1 MTSVEQLDILGGG
14 KPIGRTAP
22 RQDAALEL
30 LRSHPEGCSADE
42 IGAAIHASSGKHAA
56 DEICQW
62 CGPDSRDVIRALE
75 RKQLI
80 RRTGNGQFVLRI
92 EQQPDTSFGAF
103 PEGF

>member
-1 MTSVEQLDILGGG
+1 MEQLTLDGGA

-30 LRSHPEGCSADE
+30 LKQHPEGCSADE

-56 DEICQW
+56 DEICRW
-62 CGPDSRDVIRALE
+62 CGPDSRDVLRALE
-75 RKQLI
+75 KKQLI
-80 RRTGNGQFVLRI
+80 RRTANGQFALI
-92 EQQPDTSFGAF
+92 KEAASDASFGEF

>member
-1 MTSVEQLDILGGG
+1 MEQLDLMGGT

-30 LRSHPEGCSADE
+30 LRAHPEGCTADE

-56 DEICQW
+56 DEVCRW
-62 CGPDSRDVIRALE
+62 CGPDSRDVLRALE
-75 RKQLI
+75 RKRLVT
-80 RRTGNGQFVLRI
+80 RTGNGLFVLRI
-92 EQQPDTSFGAF
+92 VEQADASFCEF